1 MAADARTADLASA
14 RVNPLAHVRISPA
27 QAVALIAAASAI
39 GRTFAGWL
47 RASPIYFPDE
57 YIYSEVGR
65 SIADHGRPLVR
76 GASPHF
82 PALLQP
88 LLTAPA
94 WLFDDVGTS
103 FRVIQTVNAIV
114 MSLAAFARA
123 RGINR
128 NTLLW
133 WRYEL
138 RRRGHGDIS
147 GGLREVRVVDGERP
161 SGVGADD
168 GFEVKLSTG
177 DVVYAPRDFDE
188 SALARLLA
196 VLRR

>member
-1 MAADARTADLASA
+1 MRKRVRKGDGAAYWGGLLAE
-14 RVNPLAHVRISPA
+14 R
-27 QAVALIAAASAI
+27 
-39 GRTFAGWL
+39 
-47 RASPIYFPDE
+47 D
-57 YIYSEVGR
+57 R
-65 SIADHGRPLVR
+65 SG
-76 GASPHF
+76 
-82 PALLQP
+82 
-88 LLTAPA
+88 
-94 WLFDDVGTS
+94 
-103 FRVIQTVNAIV
+103 

-147 GGLREVRVVDGERP
+147 GGLREVCVVDGERP
-161 SGVGADD
+161 AGVGADD

>member
-1 MAADARTADLASA
+1 MRK
-14 RVNPLAHVRISPA
+14 RVRKGDGPA
-27 QAVALIAAASAI
+27 YWGGLLEE
-39 GRTFAGWL
+39 R
-47 RASPIYFPDE
+47 E
-57 YIYSEVGR
+57 R
-65 SIADHGRPLVR
+65 SG
-76 GASPHF
+76 
-82 PALLQP
+82 
-88 LLTAPA
+88 
-94 WLFDDVGTS
+94 
-103 FRVIQTVNAIV
+103 

-147 GGLREVRVVDGERP
+147 GGLRQVRVVDGATP
-161 SGVGADD
+161 APGDD
-168 GFEVKLSTG
+168 GFEVRLSTG
-177 DVVYAPRDFDE
+177 DVVYAPRGFDE